1 MFEGEILEIF
11 TNSFIFQVAEWD
23 DKLFGNTEEIKGKM
37 QGLSFFLITKGRPLG
52 PFLFRVDGNNNKF
65 IAPKLI
71 YWVFSRC
78 MLLGVKSIGK

>member
-37 QGLSFFLITKGRPLG
+37 QGLSFSY
-52 PFLFRVDGNNNKF
+52 NK
-65 IAPKLI
+65 
-71 YWVFSRC
+71 
-78 MLLGVKSIGK
+78 